1 MSNDVI
7 IYMLINTLVSAL
19 AIGGIFFILIGAV
32 GMHRMPDVYS
42 RIHAASIIDTG
53 GASLIMGSLC
63 IYGLYIGEGMAVI
76 KILLTYFFILFT
88 GPTASHAVA
97 KMALMGQ
104 EIPIGKKQEPVVH
117 KDLLETSQRK
127 YTKRAKRLKHK

>member
-1 MSNDVI
+1 MDI
-7 IYMLINTLVSAL
+7 QLITELLVRFLISAL
-19 AIGGIFFILIGAV
+19 GLGGIFFVLVGAI

-42 RIHAASIIDTG
+42 RIHASSIIETG
-53 GASLIMGSLC
+53 GASLIFASLC
-63 IYGLYIGEGMAVI
+63 IYGLYSAEWMAVI

-104 EIPIGKKQEPVVH
+104 EIPIGKKNEMVVH
-117 KDLLETSQRK
+117 KDLLDSDQRK
-127 YTKRAKRLKHK
+127 YSERARRLKHR

>member
-1 MSNDVI
+1 MSLSDM
-7 IYMLINTLVSAL
+7 IYILTHSIAGAL
-19 AIGGIFFILIGAV
+19 AVGGIFFVLVGSI

-53 GASLIMGSLC
+53 GASLIFASLS
-63 IYGLYIGEGMAVI
+63 IIGLSTGEWMAVI
-76 KILLTYFFILFT
+76 KILLTYFFIMFS

-104 EIPIGKKQEPVVH
+104 EIPIGKNNKHVVH
-117 KDLLETSQRK
+117 KGLLDTEQRQ
-127 YTKRAKRLKHK
+127 YTERAKKLKHK

>member
-1 MSNDVI
+1 MSTELI
-7 IYMLINTLVSAL
+7 IHLIISTLIGSL
-19 AIGGIFFILIGAV
+19 AIGGIFFTVVGAI

-53 GASLIMGSLC
+53 GTSLIMASLC

-97 KMALMGQ
+97 KMAIMSQ
-104 EIPIGKKQEPVVH
+104 EVPIDKNNNSVVH
-117 KDLLETSQRK
+117 KDLLDSNQHQR
-127 YTKRAKRLKHK
+127 TEPATRLEDK

>member
-1 MSNDVI
+1 MSAEL
-7 IYMLINTLVSAL
+7 IYILISTVVTAL
-19 AIGGIFFILIGAV
+19 AVGGIFFVIVGSI

-53 GASLIMGSLC
+53 GASLIMASLC
-63 IYGLYIGEGMAVI
+63 VYGLYIGEGLAVI

-97 KMALMGQ
+97 KMALMGK
-104 EIPIGKKQEPVVH
+104 EIPIGKKNQPVVH
-117 KDLLETSQRK
+117 KDLLDENQRQ
-127 YTKRAKRLKHK
+127 YTERAKRLKHK

>member
-1 MSNDVI
+1 MSTDAI
-7 IYMLINTLVSAL
+7 IYMLVNTLVSAL
-19 AIGGIFFILIGAV
+19 AVGGIFFIIVGSI

-42 RIHAASIIDTG
+42 RIHASSIIDTG

-63 IYGLYIGEGMAVI
+63 IYGLYTGEGMAVI

-97 KMALMGQ
+97 KMTLMAQ
-104 EIPIGKKQEPVVH
+104 EVPVGKKKEPVVH
-117 KDLLETSQRK
+117 RDLLEENQRK
-127 YTKRAKRLKHK
+127 YTKRAKDLKHK

>member
-1 MSNDVI
+1 MSNDMI
-7 IYMLINTLVSAL
+7 IYMLVNTVVSAL
-19 AIGGIFFILIGAV
+19 ALGGIFFVIVGAI

-53 GASLIMGSLC
+53 GASLIMASLC
-63 IYGLYIGEGMAVI
+63 VYGIYAGEGMAVI

-88 GPTASHAVA
+88 GPTSSHAVA

-104 EIPIGKKQEPVVH
+104 ETPIGKRQQPVVH
-117 KDLLETSQRK
+117 KDLLETSQRQ
-127 YTKRAKRLKHK
+127 YTERAKILKHK

>member
-1 MSNDVI
+1 MSIELI
-7 IYMLINTLVSAL
+7 IHLIISTLIGSL
-19 AIGGIFFILIGAV
+19 AIGGIFFTVVGAI

-53 GASLIMGSLC
+53 GTSLIMASLC
-63 IYGLYIGEGMAVI
+63 VYGLYIGEGMAVI

-97 KMALMGQ
+97 KMAIMSQ
-104 EIPIGKKQEPVVH
+104 EVPIDKNNNSVVH
-117 KDLLETSQRK
+117 QDLLDSNQHQR
-127 YTKRAKRLKHK
+127 TKPAIRLKDK